1 MDAWLASDAIG
12 DLEKAILGGLAV
24 GLVFGYAAQRS
35 RFCLRSACIEF
46 WRGMPGVK
54 VAIWLLVFGS
64 ALLSV
69 QLLVATGYL
78 ALASVRQVSTAGTL
92 SGAMIGGLLF
102 GTGMILA
109 RGCASRLLVL
119 SGTGN
124 LRALVAGLVVTVVAQ
139 ASLTGLLSP
148 LREGLSALWVV
159 GPNVRNL
166 ALYLPRGGGL
176 LLGAATLLVA
186 LYFCARSKPG
196 LLAGLAALWVGG
208 AVALGWAFTYAL
220 SQVSF
225 EPLSVGSVTFTG
237 PSADTLMALIYR
249 PTLEPGF
256 GIGLVPGVF
265 MGSFL
270 AALLNREFR
279 IQTFDQESGMTRY
292 LVGASL
298 MGFGGMLAGGCA
310 VGAGVT
316 GGSVLSLTAWV
327 ALFSMWLGAG
337 ATDLLVDRRREG
349 AAIPA
354 LR

>member
-1 MDAWLASDAIG
+1 VDAWLASDAIG
-12 DLEKAILGGLAV
+12 DLEKAILGGFVV

-35 RFCLRSACIEF
+35 RFCLHSACIEF
-46 WRGMPGVK
+46 WRAMPGVK

-64 ALLSV
+64 ALLFV
-69 QLLVATGYL
+69 QLLVATRHL
-78 ALASVRQVSTAGTL
+78 ALASVRQLSTAGTL
-92 SGAMIGGLLF
+92 SGAVIGGLLF
-102 GTGMILA
+102 GSGMILA

-119 SGTGN
+119 SGSGN

-159 GPNVRNL
+159 GPNLRNL
-166 ALYLPRGGGL
+166 SLYLPEGGGL
-176 LLGAATLLVA
+176 LLGVATLLVA
-186 LYFCARSKPG
+186 FYFSVRSKPG
-196 LLAGLAALWVGG
+196 LLAGLAALCVGG

-265 MGSFL
+265 LGSFL

-349 AAIPA
+349 SAIPA